1 MTAPQDL
8 RYTKTHEWVRLDGDV
23 ATIGITDHAQ
33 QELGDITYIELPEV
47 GTTLSQSEP
56 FGIVESVKA
65 ASDVYAPIDGEV
77 VERNDE
83 AIGAPDTV
91 NTSPYERAWLIR
103 VRIADP
109 SQTEALMAPREY
121 DEFADADS
129 AH

>member
-1 MTAPQDL
+1 M
-8 RYTKTHEWVRLDGDV
+8 
-23 ATIGITDHAQ
+23 
-33 QELGDITYIELPEV
+33 
-47 GTTLSQSEP
+47 
-56 FGIVESVKA
+56 
-65 ASDVYAPIDGEV
+65 

-121 DEFADADS
+121 DVFADADS